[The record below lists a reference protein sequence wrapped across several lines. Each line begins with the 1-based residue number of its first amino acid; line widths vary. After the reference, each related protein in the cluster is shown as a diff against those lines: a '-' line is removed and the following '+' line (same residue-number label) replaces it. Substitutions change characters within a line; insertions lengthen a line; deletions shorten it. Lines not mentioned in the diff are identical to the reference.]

1 MYYFDNV
8 KDKKRDTSSI
18 RVFFSVAFGEGSLPE
33 QNVSGAGPS
42 VAGACAGES
51 HNPFTPGAAADPTV
65 DLGFENGLAGR
76 GQTTAMHDENG
87 TLAAAD
93 GVTHKI
99 IEHLFG
105 LISRKTV
112 KVDMGLNRIFPTV
125 KGPGG
130 YGVDIVSET
139 LTIFRGMG
147 DDKSFPGAHESVH
160 TSQRVAIVIS
170 LALTE

>member
-1 MYYFDNV
+1 
-8 KDKKRDTSSI
+8 
-18 RVFFSVAFGEGSLPE
+18 
-33 QNVSGAGPS
+33 
-42 VAGACAGES
+42 
-51 HNPFTPGAAADPTV
+51 
-65 DLGFENGLAGR
+65 
-76 GQTTAMHDENG
+76 MHDENG

-99 IEHLFG
+99 IENQFG
-105 LISRKTV
+105 LMSRKTV

-147 DDKSFPGAHESVH
+147 DDKSFTGAHESVQ

-170 LALTE
+170 PALTE